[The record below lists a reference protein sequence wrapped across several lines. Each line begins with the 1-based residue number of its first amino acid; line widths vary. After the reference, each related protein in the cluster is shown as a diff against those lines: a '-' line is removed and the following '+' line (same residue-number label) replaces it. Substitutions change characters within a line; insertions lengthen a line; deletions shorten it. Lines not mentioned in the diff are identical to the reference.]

1 MQKHLKLCLS
11 FEKVEGLVH
20 GFWVMAGII
29 PEIVLKVIKIDGDDY
44 RVVKKCFFMVPF
56 GGVTEEVNTL

>member
-11 FEKVEGLVH
+11 FVKVEVLVH

-29 PEIVLKVIKIDGDDY
+29 PEIVLKVIKI
-44 RVVKKCFFMVPF
+44 R
-56 GGVTEEVNTL
+56 